1 MNKYTYNPEYE
12 LRNYNIIM
20 RQIKYYFLIQQIMY
34 HYSPDACLKDLE
46 QSGQRKTDFSF
57 SDEPIPGFCEF

>member
-1 MNKYTYNPEYE
+1 
-12 LRNYNIIM
+12 
-20 RQIKYYFLIQQIMY
+20 MY

-57 SDEPIPGFCEF
+57 SDEPIPVFCEL